1 MYTNR
6 MVSLTCQDCFAGF
19 GADVFINVTL
29 QNWRLVHL
37 AGGFLNM
44 SARAS
49 LILDLKVLALPALCV
64 A

>member
-1 MYTNR
+1 MYANR

-49 LILDLKVLALPALCV
+49 LILDLKV
-64 A
+64 